1 MLDRDIGTMRSTGN
15 LIFSF
20 LATVGLAA
28 CGGASSIPQAGDDS
42 PVGTDAVDQ
51 TPPIVAIINPTPQQN
66 IVGEVTISATAS
78 DESGIRSVSFYADD
92 IQLAEDFTSPFE
104 ATWTPDPGSHT
115 VRAVAK
121 DDSAQQNEASASLV
135 LMVEEPS
142 PGEPPP
148 SEPPPT
154 EPPPP
159 EPPPTEPPPPE
170 PPPTEPPP
178 PEPPPE
184 EPPPEEPPPSE
195 DPPAGSVPTIAAL
208 GNHEIAHGEVFVLDP
223 MISGDVVLCRK
234 DLGHDAVKVDSETG
248 RIEWDTSGLAFGRGF
263 HIRIKCSN
271 NAGAAYASG
280 VVHVDKSGSSK
291 LVVAGQAGVSQYIGV
306 AGRAMRSGDTVVFP
320 DGTYPVSVNGDESY
334 ENAFK
339 TSAPTNG
346 SSEQF
351 STLIAESPGG
361 VVISGAPRGGIP
373 KQKNAF
379 QLTSISYVAIV
390 GMVVKDIKREA
401 FAAESGTNRLLLDFM
416 GTAGAGTNGE
426 PCSNFSEAGNGW
438 CSKAG
443 MRINGGTPLIQNSY
457 DWGQNRYGIMTRST
471 SGSIT
476 RRSFVR
482 LDEHR
487 GDQPYGGFSDYCDSA
502 HLSQDNTVFDSL
514 AIAAPFYKNFAGLSA
529 FPATGCESLSANL
542 KTVGLLAVNN
552 DLSLSLMDQ
561 KAGPTHVWDYIVSY
575 DSEGTCTP
583 QTNQCGNWL
592 LQADKP
598 TNVTNS
604 YFGKARGFNGGTAGS
619 AFNSDINLGSGVAID
634 DVPGRQDLGSAPQY
648 LPESQLYFRG
658 KSDTFYG
665 DAGYDQLTDVRRWP
679 IGGEDIIAQNMR
691 SYDNPSAYAVGGGT
705 VHIEGDRG
713 AAASDETLSEY
724 FWGYI
729 DSYIPPLVV
738 RVKDK
743 GTYNR
748 VAWERHFSWRS
759 SQVTGWKVHCA
770 SAEFALLAELPASQL
785 QYNDSS
791 GCTQYGVKAL
801 YGAEESGFAYLEVPE

>member
-1 MLDRDIGTMRSTGN
+1 MNGPGRLM
-15 LIFSF
+15 FF
-20 LATVGLAA
+20 LAAAASLAA
-28 CGGASSIPQAGDDS
+28 CNEEAQVAAGPGEEQPDGVA
-42 PVGTDAVDQ
+42 PADQ
-51 TPPIVAIINPTPQQN
+51 TSPTVAISNPKPDDVV
-66 IVGEVTISATAS
+66 VGEVMIAATAS
-78 DESGIRSVSFYADD
+78 DESGIRSVSFYVDGAR
-92 IQLAEDFTSPFE
+92 LAEDFSSPF
-104 ATWTPDPGSHT
+104 AAAWSPDPGSHT
-115 VRAVAK
+115 LRVVAK
-121 DDSAQQNEASASLV
+121 DDSEQQNEASASLV
-135 LMVEEPS
+135 VTAEQS
-142 PGEPPP
+142 PGE
-148 SEPPPT
+148 
-154 EPPPP
+154 
-159 EPPPTEPPPPE
+159 
-170 PPPTEPPP
+170 
-178 PEPPPE
+178 EPPPE
-184 EPPPEEPPPSE
+184 EPPPEEPPPGEPPPE
-195 DPPAGSVPTIAAL
+195 DPPAGDGPSIAAL
-208 GNHEIAHGEVFVLDP
+208 GNHEVAHGELFVLDP
-223 MISGDVVLCRK
+223 VISGDVVLCRK
-234 DLGHDAVKVDSETG
+234 DLGHDDVKVDSETG
-248 RIEWDTSGLAFGRGF
+248 RIEWDTSALAFGRGF

-271 NAGAAYASG
+271 NAGSAYASG
-280 VVHVDKSGSSK
+280 VVHVDKSGTSK
-291 LVVAGQAGVSQYIGV
+291 LVVAGQGGVSPYIGV
-306 AGRAMRSGDTVVFP
+306 AGRAMTSGDTVVFP
-320 DGTYPVSVNGDESY
+320 DGTYPVSVGGNETY

-339 TSAPTNG
+339 TNAPRNG
-346 SSEQF
+346 TSEQF

-379 QLTSISYVAIV
+379 QLSSVSYVAIV

-401 FAAESGTNRLLLDFM
+401 FAAESGTTRLLLDFM

-426 PCSNFSEAGNGW
+426 PCSSFGQAADGW

-471 SGSIT
+471 SGSVT

-502 HLSQDNTVFDSL
+502 HISQDNTIFDSL

-561 KAGPTHVWDYIVSY
+561 KAGPTHVWDNIVSY

-598 TNVTNS
+598 TSVINS
-604 YFGKARGFNGGTAGS
+604 YFGRARGFNGGAAGS
-619 AFNSDINLGSGVAID
+619 AFGGDISLGSGVAVD
-634 DVPGRQDLGSAPQY
+634 DTPGVSNRGTPPQY

-658 KSDTFYG
+658 KSDTFFG
-665 DAGYDQLTDVRRWP
+665 DPGYDDPTTVRRWP
-679 IGGEDIIAQNMR
+679 IGGEDIIARNMR
-691 SYDNPSAYAVGGGT
+691 SYDNPAAFAVGGGT

-729 DSYIPPLVV
+729 DDYIPPLVV

-743 GTYNR
+743 GSYNR
-748 VAWERHFSWRS
+748 IAWERHSSWRS

-770 SAEFALLAELPASQL
+770 SAGFSELAELQADQL

-801 YGAEESGFAYLEVPE
+801 YGSEESGFAYLESPQ